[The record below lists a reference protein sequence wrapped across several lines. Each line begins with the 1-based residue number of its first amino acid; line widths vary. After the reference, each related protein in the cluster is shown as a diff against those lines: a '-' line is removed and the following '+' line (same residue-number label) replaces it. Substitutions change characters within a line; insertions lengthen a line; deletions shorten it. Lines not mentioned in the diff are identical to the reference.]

1 IPLVV
6 DVRSGL
12 SLGLILS
19 ADHRRAEESLGSA
32 LAHREHQDASLRAQ
46 DPPVRDLLRILGRA
60 PDPLPADQV
69 LRVLE
74 RGFVVRSAR
83 RHVRA
88 AEDQVRRLQQ
98 ACAAEIDRL
107 YQEEKYEAALEP
119 FTFSREHWQDRR
131 RDITREVKGRF
142 KERLKT
148 AEHALHDAEVA

>member
-1 IPLVV
+1 
-6 DVRSGL
+6 
-12 SLGLILS
+12 
-19 ADHRRAEESLGSA
+19 
-32 LAHREHQDASLRAQ
+32 
-46 DPPVRDLLRILGRA
+46 LLRILGRA

-74 RGFVVRSAR
+74 RGFVVRRAR

-131 RDITREVKGRF
+131 RDITRAVKGRF
-142 KERLKT
+142 KEPLQT
-148 AEHALHDAEVA
+148 AEQAAHDAKAALRAVVLSGGSGDSTPCPAASGASKPFAKSDAVRQKERRTRIKH